1 MSSPNSRFAPI
12 ARTTVASAVRDAIEE
27 GIRSGAMPPGSPLP
41 SEREL
46 SEQFDVARTSVREA
60 VQGLLTLGLIEKR
73 GNRSYVVEHLPTF
86 RLDGD
91 DRRKLRVR
99 ELFEVREILEPPI
112 VRLAVQKAGEDE
124 RQRIAEIARQFEPGM
139 PLDEFRRLDRQFHWA
154 LATAC
159 GNETLA
165 ELSGKVLDS
174 LFASDEFHELLGSR
188 DNDEAVA
195 DVIDT
200 SVRAHHRIADA
211 ITATDT
217 ARAVEEITAHLHD
230 VEDQMVSRMS

>member
-1 MSSPNSRFAPI
+1 M
-12 ARTTVASAVRDAIEE
+12 
-27 GIRSGAMPPGSPLP
+27 
-41 SEREL
+41 
-46 SEQFDVARTSVREA
+46 
-60 VQGLLTLGLIEKR
+60 GLIEKR
-73 GNRSYVVEHLPTF
+73 GNRSYVIEHLPSF

-99 ELFEVREILEPPI
+99 ELFAVREILEPPI
-112 VRLAVQKAGEDE
+112 VRLAVQKASEDE
-124 RQRIAEIARQFEPGM
+124 RQRIADIARQFQAGM
-139 PLDEFRRLDRQFHWA
+139 PLEEFRHLDRQFHWA

-188 DNDEAVA
+188 DNDAAVA

-200 SVRAHHRIADA
+200 SVRAHHRIAEAIESADA
-211 ITATDT
+211 S
-217 ARAVEEITAHLHD
+217 RAVEEITAHLHD